1 MTHEGPDDETLF
13 ERLHEATGADP
24 ALRQIRRR
32 YDSLRA
38 DYERLID
45 RLEEIEARLEAS
57 RRAEVSHAPAATP
70 PPATSLTESL
80 TAPLY
85 RLRDEY
91 ASALSG
97 IQQIIEGL
105 GDLAHGA
112 FKGQRD
118 SSGHTAPPT
127 RVEPPAPSIH
137 DAGRRRVEVEVR
149 GEGHAAMLGFQ
160 ERLKA
165 MPGVR
170 RASISAIDDEHA
182 TLVVEL
188 QPDDTGAEGP

>member
-1 MTHEGPDDETLF
+1 MTHEGPDDDTLF

-24 ALRQIRRR
+24 ALRQVRRR

-45 RLEEIEARLEAS
+45 RLEELEARLEAS
-57 RRAEVSHAPAATP
+57 RRAEPSRAPAGAS
-70 PPATSLTESL
+70 PAPGSLTESL

-91 ASALSG
+91 AAALSG
-97 IQQIIEGL
+97 IQEIIEGL

-118 SSGHTAPPT
+118 SSGRTAPAT
-127 RVEPPAPSIH
+127 RVEPPAPSIR
-137 DAGRRRVEVEVR
+137 DAGLKRVEVEVR
-149 GEGHAAMLGFQ
+149 GEGHAAMLSFQ
-160 ERLKA
+160 ERLRA
-165 MPGVR
+165 IPGVR

-188 QPDDTGAEGP
+188 QPNDVDAEGQ

>member
-1 MTHEGPDDETLF
+1 MTHEGPDDDTLF
-13 ERLHEATGADP
+13 ERLQEATGADP

-45 RLEEIEARLEAS
+45 RLEELEARLEAA
-57 RRAEVSHAPAATP
+57 RRAEPPRPAGPAPAP
-70 PPATSLTESL
+70 GSLAESL

-91 ASALSG
+91 AAALSG
-97 IQQIIEGL
+97 IQEIIEGL

-118 SSGHTAPPT
+118 SSGRTAPPT
-127 RVEPPAPSIH
+127 RAEPPAPAIRG
-137 DAGRRRVEVEVR
+137 AELKRVEVEVR
-149 GEGHAAMLGFQ
+149 GEGHTALLGFQ

-170 RASISAIDDEHA
+170 RAAISAIDDEHA

-188 QPDDTGAEGP
+188 QPEEAEPPRP